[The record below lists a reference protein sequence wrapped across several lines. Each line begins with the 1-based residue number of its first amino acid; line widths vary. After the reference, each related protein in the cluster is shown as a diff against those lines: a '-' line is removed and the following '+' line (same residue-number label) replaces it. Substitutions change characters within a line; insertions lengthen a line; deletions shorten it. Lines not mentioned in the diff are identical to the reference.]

1 MWRTIA
7 KKLLFRNLELV
18 VGPLNHYDRGMIAR
32 ISGILLE
39 QKDKE
44 LIIDVGGIGYAVS
57 TPPCTLPTGQAVT
70 LYTHLVIKD
79 DAHELYGFQTPEEK
93 DLFKILIS
101 VSGVGPRTA
110 LQMLTLYT
118 LPDLV
123 RIIKTGDSK
132 AIALVPGIG
141 KKTSEKVVIDL
152 KDKVDG
158 FTISEHRASTDLVEA
173 LMSLGYKDAQ
183 IRNVVGEIDSKIPI
197 EKQITEALKRIQK

>member
-1 MWRTIA
+1 MAIV
-7 KKLLFRNLELV
+7 LLGGTV
-18 VGPLNHYDRGMIAR
+18 SWYDTGMIAR

-44 LIIDVGGIGYAVS
+44 LIIDVGGIGYAIA
-57 TPPCTLPTGQAVT
+57 TPPCILPIGESVT
-70 LYTHLVIKD
+70 LYTHQVIKD
-79 DAHELYGFQTPEEK
+79 DAHELYGFQTQDEK

-101 VSGVGPRTA
+101 VSGVGPKTA

-152 KDKVDG
+152 KDKVEG
-158 FTISEHRASTDLVEA
+158 FTSSEHRASTDLVEA
-173 LMSLGYKDAQ
+173 LLSLGYKDAQ
-183 IRNVVGEIDSKIPI
+183 IRGVVGLVDATLPI
-197 EKQITEALKRIQK
+197 EKQITDALKQIQK

>member
-1 MWRTIA
+1 
-7 KKLLFRNLELV
+7 
-18 VGPLNHYDRGMIAR
+18 MIAR

-44 LIIDVGGIGYAVS
+44 LIIDVGGIGYSVS
-57 TPPCTLPTGQAVT
+57 TPPCVLTVGEAVT
-70 LYTHLVIKD
+70 LHTHQVIKD
-79 DAHELYGFQTPEEK
+79 DAHELYGFQAPEEK
-93 DLFKILIS
+93 ELFKILIS

-123 RIIKTGDSK
+123 RIIKTGDAK

-152 KDKVDG
+152 KDKVDN
-158 FTISEHRASTDLVEA
+158 FAISDSRASTDLVEA

-183 IRNVVGEIDSKIPI
+183 IRTVVGEIDAGLPI

>member
-1 MWRTIA
+1 
-7 KKLLFRNLELV
+7 
-18 VGPLNHYDRGMIAR
+18 MISR
-32 ISGILLE
+32 ISGKVIE
-39 QKDKE
+39 QSDKE
-44 LIIDVGGIGYAVS
+44 TVIDISGIGYAIA
-57 TPPCTLPTGQAVT
+57 TPPNTLAVGDTTT
-70 LYTHLVIKD
+70 LYTHLVIRD

-93 DLFKILIS
+93 SLFKILIG

-152 KDKVDG
+152 KDKVDN
-158 FTISEHRASTDLVEA
+158 FSISEHKASTDLVEA
-173 LMSLGYKDAQ
+173 LMSLGYKDFQ
-183 IRNVVGEIDSKIPI
+183 IRNIVGQIDDSLPI
-197 EKQITEALKRIQK
+197 EKQITEALKLIQK

>member
-1 MWRTIA
+1 
-7 KKLLFRNLELV
+7 
-18 VGPLNHYDRGMIAR
+18 MIAR
-32 ISGILLE
+32 ISGVLLE

-44 LIIDVGGIGYAVS
+44 LIIDVGGLGYAVS
-57 TPPCTLPTGQAVT
+57 VPPCVLNPGEIVT
-70 LYTHLVIKD
+70 LYTHQVIKD

-123 RIIKTGDSK
+123 RIIKTGDAK

-152 KDKVDG
+152 KDKVDN
-158 FTISEHRASTDLVEA
+158 FSTSETRASTDLVEA
-173 LMSLGYKDAQ
+173 LLSLGYKDAQ
-183 IRNVVGEIDSKIPI
+183 IRNVVGEIDATLPI

>member
-1 MWRTIA
+1 MVDSSLIW
-7 KKLLFRNLELV
+7 
-18 VGPLNHYDRGMIAR
+18 YDTTMIAR
-32 ISGILLE
+32 ITGLVQE
-39 QKDKE
+39 QTDKE
-44 LIIDVGGIGYAVS
+44 LIVDVGGIGYALS
-57 TPPCTLPTGQAVT
+57 TPPIITTPGQNIT

-93 DLFKILIS
+93 SLFKILIS
-101 VSGVGPRTA
+101 VSGVGPKTA

-123 RIIKTGDSK
+123 RIIKTGDAK

-152 KDKVDG
+152 KDKVEG
-158 FTISEHRASTDLVEA
+158 FAVSDHRASTDLVEA
-173 LMSLGYKDAQ
+173 LLSLGYKDAQ
-183 IRNVVGEIDSKIPI
+183 IRPVVGEVDAKLPI

>member
-1 MWRTIA
+1 MVHRDLIW
-7 KKLLFRNLELV
+7 
-18 VGPLNHYDRGMIAR
+18 YDTTMIAR
-32 ISGILLE
+32 ITGLVQE
-39 QKDKE
+39 QTDKE
-44 LIIDVGGIGYAVS
+44 VILDVGGIGYSLS
-57 TPPCTLPTGQAVT
+57 TPPMITTIGQTMT

-93 DLFKILIS
+93 SLFKILIS
-101 VSGVGPRTA
+101 VSGVGPKTA

-152 KDKVDG
+152 KDKVEG
-158 FTISEHRASTDLVEA
+158 FAVSEHRASTDLVEA
-173 LMSLGYKDAQ
+173 LLSLGYKDAQ
-183 IRNVVGEIDSKIPI
+183 IRPVVGEIDATLPI
-197 EKQITEALKRIQK
+197 EKQITEALKRVQK

>member
-1 MWRTIA
+1 
-7 KKLLFRNLELV
+7 
-18 VGPLNHYDRGMIAR
+18 MIAR
-32 ISGILLE
+32 ISGTLLE

-44 LIIDVGGIGYAVS
+44 LIIDVGGIGYSIFTV
-57 TPPCTLPTGQAVT
+57 PPNLTVGEQVT

-79 DAHELYGFQTPEEK
+79 DAHELYGFVTSEEK
-93 DLFKILIS
+93 ELFKILIG

-123 RIIKTGDSK
+123 RIIKTGDAK

-152 KDKVDG
+152 KDKVDN
-158 FTISEHRASTDLVEA
+158 FSVSEHRASTDLVEA

-183 IRNVVGEIDSKIPI
+183 IRTVVGEVDATLPI